1 MISKTQN
8 VETEAFKVGFTLL
21 KIKLIEKFNLKI
33 KPTKT
38 KILTTNS
45 IQDIHI
51 LFSFQMPFEF

>member
-8 VETEAFKVGFTLL
+8 VEIEAFKVGFILL
-21 KIKLIEKFNLKI
+21 KIKLIEKFKLKI

-38 KILTTNS
+38 KILTTKS

-51 LFSFQMPFEF
+51 SFQLPNAV